1 MNWILNEPYDN
12 QVDVDKVKAIIADI
26 SPGLLPTGYYLT
38 SDCKNVTCVIVQL
51 LVKGNKDVIA
61 KLVSVGFEKGKKR
74 KVETGRDWGM
84 YEGYSFKIDL
94 KYHLEARWKGVQHG

>member
-61 KLVSVGFEKGKKR
+61 KLVSAGFKKGNKR
-74 KVETGRDWGM
+74 KVETGREWCM

-94 KYHLEARWKGVQHG
+94 IYHLPARQKGVLHG